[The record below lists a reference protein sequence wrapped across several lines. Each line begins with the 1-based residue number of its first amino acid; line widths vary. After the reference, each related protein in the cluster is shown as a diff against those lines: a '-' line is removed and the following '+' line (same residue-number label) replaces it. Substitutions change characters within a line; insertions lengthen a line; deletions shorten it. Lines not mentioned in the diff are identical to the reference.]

1 MKKLKN
7 WDNKTWLSSPKYI
20 NSFNKFLIKKAEIN
34 KNISIIDVGCGRANI
49 ISKLNKK
56 FKFKKKPLGIDIVKS
71 KEIKKNIKFQKI
83 DAINFFKKSNN
94 MFDVILIKQTIH
106 FFSNTRI
113 KTLLNEA
120 KKKLNKKG
128 KIIILSLN
136 IKNNE
141 IPCFKAMKEKLNK
154 SLKKDETILKIIKK
168 NLKKFETSSFNFK
181 VKISSKNY
189 IRMIKNRYISCLL
202 DIKKSSLEK
211 GIEEIK
217 FKYKKD
223 IIFNDKLI
231 CIKYKN

>member
-20 NSFNKFLIKKAEIN
+20 NSFNKFLVKKAEIN

-56 FKFKKKPLGIDIVKS
+56 FKFKKKPVGIDIVKS

-83 DAINFFKKSNN
+83 DAINFFKRSNN

-141 IPCFKAMKEKLNK
+141 IPCFKDMKEKLNK
-154 SLKKDETILKIIKK
+154 SLKKDETLFKIIKK

-181 VKISSKNY
+181 VKISSKKY

-202 DIKKSSLEK
+202 NIKKSSLEK

>member
-20 NSFNKFLIKKAEIN
+20 NSFNKFLVKKAEIN

-56 FKFKKKPLGIDIVKS
+56 FKFKKKPVGIDIVKS

-154 SLKKDETILKIIKK
+154 SLKKDETLLKIIKK

-181 VKISSKNY
+181 VKISSKKY